1 MGPFWKTEAEW
12 AEEST
17 AETSTNAAEVDAV
30 WAEASG
36 GFIWKCLGGYEAVI
50 MIDNC
55 HTCIW

>member
-30 WAEASG
+30 WAEAV
-36 GFIWKCLGGYEAVI
+36 EASFENGWVA
-50 MIDNC
+50 MKP
-55 HTCIW
+55 